1 MPRRTRKGAETLWK
15 IKGFKMFMKTV
26 DKDRAKFYEK
36 ENIFEKLL
44 PYAIVFGI
52 TDIWIQRIKEIYGEE
67 YFVNYTPVWYVG
79 TERYFNAK
87 DFSSNIKDLSSAI
100 ATSVSSSSSG
110 AGGSGGAGGGSGGG
124 GGGGW

>member
-1 MPRRTRKGAETLWK
+1 ME
-15 IKGFKMFMKTV
+15 TV

-52 TDIWIQRIKEIYGEE
+52 TDIWIKRIKQIYGEE
-67 YFVNYTPVWYVG
+67 YFATYAPHWYVG
-79 TERYFNAK
+79 TSKSFDAK
-87 DFSSNIKDLSSAI
+87 SFSSNLNALSSAI
-100 ATSVSSSSSG
+100 AANVGSRSG
-110 AGGSGGAGGGSGGG
+110 AGGAGGVGGGAGGG